1 MIKIDNIGDIW
12 KGVWHRLRTKN
23 SFVILASFLA
33 ANGVLVLRSMGG
45 LQLIELRTFDI
56 MMTLR
61 PSQAPDPRL
70 VIVGITDADLDDY
83 LGTASVSNQTMARLI
98 QKIQT
103 HQPRVIGL
111 DFYRNLSNEP
121 GSQHLATIF
130 ANTPSLIGIEKIIGD
145 ENSAPIPGHQILT
158 EADRIAASDIVVDMD
173 GRVRRGL
180 LFPAANGPRV
190 VEGLGL
196 RVALDYL
203 AGEPEKITPQL
214 DSSVLT
220 LNRIKIP
227 PIEHHTGGYV
237 AIDAQGYQILLNLRQ
252 QTDAFDVFSLEQ
264 VLRDQVPTDAMRDR
278 IVLIGTMALSNS
290 DIFYTASRSLQGEA
304 AIKFGVELHGE
315 IASQILST
323 ILDNRPLIHAWPPWV
338 ENLMIIGL
346 TLGSGCLT
354 QRATKIWQR
363 LTLMPGVSLLVLS
376 GSYGILM
383 ATGLWLP
390 VVPTLLGLWVA
401 AGITG
406 AHRTTQLQV
415 LSANDKLTGLANRRT
430 LDETLQQVWFK
441 ALRSQQPLALIIG
454 DVDHFKKYNDTYGH
468 PQGDECLKRV
478 AQAFRAAIRARGAL
492 SARYGGE
499 EFVALL
505 PNTSAEQGVAI
516 ATAVLA
522 KLSAYNLP
530 HSASDTADHV
540 TMSLGV
546 TSFIPTLEIPP
557 SALIEMADLGLYTAK
572 KSGRNCVKLHQPD
585 TLDKLTS
592 A

>member
-1 MIKIDNIGDIW
+1 
-12 KGVWHRLRTKN
+12 
-23 SFVILASFLA
+23 
-33 ANGVLVLRSMGG
+33 MGG
-45 LQLIELRTFDI
+45 LQFLELRTFDT

-61 PSQAPDPRL
+61 PPQSPDPRL
-70 VIVGITDADLDDY
+70 VIVGITDTDLDDY
-83 LGTASVSNQTMARLI
+83 LGTTSVNDRVMANLI
-98 QKIQT
+98 QKIQA

-111 DFYRNLSNEP
+111 DFYRNLPTEP
-121 GSQHLATIF
+121 GSRELATVF
-130 ANTPSLIGIEKIIGD
+130 AHTPNLIGIEKIIRD
-145 ENSAPIPGHQILT
+145 TNSAPIPGHQVLQAT
-158 EADRIAASDIVVDMD
+158 DRVAASDIVVDMD

-180 LFPAANGPRV
+180 LFPAADGPRV

-203 AGEPEKITPQL
+203 AGEPTAITPQPN
-214 DSSVLT
+214 SSVLT
-220 LNRIKIP
+220 LNQVKIP

-252 QTDAFDVFSLEQ
+252 QADTFDVFSLEQ
-264 VLRDQVPTDAMRDR
+264 VLQDQVPTDAMRDR
-278 IVLIGTMALSNS
+278 IVLIGNMALSNS
-290 DIFYTASRSLQGEA
+290 DIFYTASSSLQGEA

-323 ILDNRPLIHAWPPWV
+323 TQDGHPLIHAWPPWV
-338 ENLMIIGL
+338 ESLMVIGL
-346 TLGSGCLT
+346 AIGSGYLT
-354 QRATKIWQR
+354 QRANGLWQR
-363 LTLMPGVSLLVLS
+363 LTLIPGVSLLVLG
-376 GSYGILM
+376 GSYGTLM
-383 ATGLWLP
+383 LTGLWVP
-390 VVPTLLGLWVA
+390 VVPILLGLWTA
-401 AGITG
+401 AGMAG

-430 LDETLQQVWFK
+430 LDENLQQVWFK
-441 ALRSQQPLALIIG
+441 ALRSQQPLALIMG

-478 AQAFRAAIRARGAL
+478 AQAFRTAIRARGAL

-516 ATAVLA
+516 AHAVLA
-522 KLSAYNLP
+522 KLSAYRLP

-546 TSFIPTLEIPP
+546 TSFVPKLEIPP

-572 KSGRNCVKLHQPD
+572 KSGRNCVQLHRPD
-585 TLDKLTS
+585 TLDRLTS
-592 A
+592 T